1 MKKYHETDTAIAE
14 AKQHYETFIDDDALA
29 LAQLRRDR
37 ADHDLAQFRNDA
49 IREGLAEGR
58 AEGRAE
64 IVRKL
69 LKAGISAEQIAAAT
83 GMDIEEIK
91 KGLGI
96 KD

>member
-58 AEGRAE
+58 AE

-91 KGLGI
+91 RG
-96 KD
+96 